1 MAEVKPDVETF
12 AKIKVVGVGGGGNSS
27 VNRMIQ
33 MKMRGVDFISVNT
46 DVQALHNSLAKTKIH
61 IGKTVTRGLGAGMD
75 PDLGRRAA
83 EEGQNELRDALKGAD
98 MVFVTC
104 GLGGGTGSGAAPVVA
119 EIARDQGALTVAIV
133 TKPFSWEGV
142 QRNNI
147 ADDAYVELASRVDSI
162 ITIPND
168 RLMNIIDK
176 KTTLMDSFAIV
187 DDVLRQGVAGISEII
202 TVPGLINVDYA
213 DVKAIMQNTGSAL
226 MGIGTASG
234 DNRATEAAKMAIA
247 SPLLDLSIDGARGV
261 LFTITGGPNLAMQ
274 EVHEA
279 AKIISGVADD
289 DARIIWGAVIDERLK
304 DEVRITVVATGFPQD
319 ALPIQPISREDTA
332 SAPMEQ
338 SMFNSNIKQDFPP
351 VDTPEQTKL
360 PQKNTMP
367 KAVKEMPQASQ
378 VSKEDVDEVDDE
390 LEIPAFIRKKMK
402 K

>member
-1 MAEVKPDVETF
+1 
-12 AKIKVVGVGGGGNSS
+12 
-27 VNRMIQ
+27 
-33 MKMRGVDFISVNT
+33 
-46 DVQALHNSLAKTKIH
+46 
-61 IGKTVTRGLGAGMD
+61 MD